1 MATEPK
7 KQRLTPSEARRKFG
21 ELLYE
26 PTRTYRHFEADD
38 GDWRPELS
46 DGELTGYRW
55 YKRHKIGNTRWRQ
68 R

>member
-21 ELLYE
+21 ELLHE
-26 PTRTYRHFEADD
+26 PTRVYRHFEIDD
-38 GDWRPELS
+38 GDWRPELVG
-46 DGELTGYRW
+46 GELAGYRW
-55 YKRHKIGNTRWRQ
+55 YKRHKISNTRQ